1 MFEMRAENMK
11 ETLKLWG
18 KYVDYLYYHLKKQ
31 YYPLPVEVSIKFIR
45 TLTAL
50 LTKDRQLLMIGNINL
65 IKLQVIVFDISRDAA
80 VT

>member
-1 MFEMRAENMK
+1 MK

-31 YYPLPVEVSIKFIR
+31 YYPLPVETGIKFIK
-45 TLTAL
+45 TFTAL
-50 LTKDRQLLMIGNINL
+50 VTKDREKEMIGNINL

-80 VT
+80 VTESAGQ